1 VVRHEIQ
8 RALGPASGLVVETA
22 RQREQSLRAASRQG
36 LSRLT
41 QIATLVLI
49 ATVLAMSIAMGTMIW
64 QRRPRLARM
73 KAQGYEREI
82 LWRALLCESGL
93 LLGAGCSIGAAFGVY
108 GQLLISHALATVT
121 GFPIVFSAGAL
132 VAISSF
138 AFVSVVSLAIVGLLG
153 YRAAGVPPNV

>member
-1 VVRHEIQ
+1 M
-8 RALGPASGLVVETA
+8 SA
-22 RQREQSLRAASRQG
+22 RYCGERCSARAACCS
-36 LSRLT
+36 
-41 QIATLVLI
+41 APAV
-49 ATVLAMSIAMGTMIW
+49 
-64 QRRPRLARM
+64 
-73 KAQGYEREI
+73 
-82 LWRALLCESGL
+82 
-93 LLGAGCSIGAAFGVY
+93 SIGAAFGVY